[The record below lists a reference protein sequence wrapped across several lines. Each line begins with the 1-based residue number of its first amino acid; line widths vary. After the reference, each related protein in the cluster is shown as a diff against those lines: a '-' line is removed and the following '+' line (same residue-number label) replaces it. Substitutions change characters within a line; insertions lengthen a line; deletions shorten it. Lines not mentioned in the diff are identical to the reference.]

1 MTGDGCTSIYSSTVL
16 LVRDTKRCDAHQWSC
31 LGNYPMCRYG
41 YTSNFIFLKTQR
53 TCCAAC
59 LCPYSGVFFPVHF
72 ESTKQG
78 CVQMRKH
85 LVSVTASVV
94 LFWAGI
100 PCVAKA
106 LEFWNTWTW
115 HLSLEISQNS
125 LVSRY
130 EEEGWKHDFWRSSPK
145 TNAKL
150 KATAFSGC
158 VSVKKKHA
166 AGLTGGGMVDGWRW
180 KESRQREK

>member
-1 MTGDGCTSIYSSTVL
+1 MGEAEEFTLGLLLFPASHQQSPFKEKNEAVTGDGCTSIYSSTVL
-16 LVRDTKRCDAHQWSC
+16 LVRDTKRCDPHQWSC

-106 LEFWNTWTW
+106 LEFWNT
-115 HLSLEISQNS
+115 
-125 LVSRY
+125 
-130 EEEGWKHDFWRSSPK
+130 
-145 TNAKL
+145 
-150 KATAFSGC
+150 
-158 VSVKKKHA
+158 
-166 AGLTGGGMVDGWRW
+166 
-180 KESRQREK
+180 

>member
-1 MTGDGCTSIYSSTVL
+1 MHKHLLQHSSAGQGHKEVWCSPMEL
-16 LVRDTKRCDAHQWSC
+16 PWQLSHVQIWLYQQFYFFKNTK
-31 LGNYPMCRYG
+31 
-41 YTSNFIFLKTQR
+41 I

-100 PCVAKA
+100 PCIAKA

-125 LVSRY
+125 LVSKY
-130 EEEGWKHDFWRSSPK
+130 EEKRWKHDFWRSSPK

>member
-1 MTGDGCTSIYSSTVL
+1 MGAQTFLPAQLCWSGSQRGVILTNGAALAAIPCADMVL
-16 LVRDTKRCDAHQWSC
+16 PAKLFFFLNTK
-31 LGNYPMCRYG
+31 
-41 YTSNFIFLKTQR
+41 I
-53 TCCAAC
+53 TCCATC
-59 LCPYSGVFFPVHF
+59 LCLYSGVFFPIHF

-85 LVSVTASVV
+85 LVGVTASVV

-100 PCVAKA
+100 PHVTKA

-125 LVSRY
+125 LLSRY
-130 EEEGWKHDFWRSSPK
+130 EEERWKHNFWRSSPK
-145 TNAKL
+145 NNTKL
-150 KATAFSGC
+150 KATVFSGC
-158 VSVKKKHA
+158 VSIKKKHA